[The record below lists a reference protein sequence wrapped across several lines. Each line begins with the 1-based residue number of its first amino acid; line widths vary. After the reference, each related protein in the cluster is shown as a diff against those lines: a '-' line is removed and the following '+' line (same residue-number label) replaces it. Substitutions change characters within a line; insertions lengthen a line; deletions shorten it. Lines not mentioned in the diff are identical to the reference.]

1 MNENQGGSNNLLDTT
16 DCLEAVGVF
25 KGWKNF
31 LFVILLICILLQQV
45 CFWLVD
51 LDFISIPQGAIVP
64 VTAEIRVPIQVV
76 TGSEPNVEQEAAEQV
91 PEIIQ
96 EPVEPNQV
104 LDSQEPVEIEES
116 VEPEDP
122 VETDQ
127 PIQLA
132 APTVVPTSEEAEVE
146 PVEKGFLFGVTFEHL
161 VWVIRFVNAILIL
174 AAVLYCLT
182 MLFSLKVSMLG
193 RLGGINHITRAFF
206 LSLLVLVL
214 ILPWQRV
221 FDCVALGAIFTPDEL
236 VKWHAEKTGDVLDM
250 ILYYLR
256 FTGYMVLV
264 LLLLILSQIRS
275 GRWARAILR
284 RLEII

>member
-31 LFVILLICILLQQV
+31 LFVILLICILLLQV

-51 LDFISIPQGAIVP
+51 LDFISIPEGAIVP

-104 LDSQEPVEIEES
+104 LDSQEPAETQE
-116 VEPEDP
+116 P
-122 VETDQ
+122 VESDVPVESNE

-132 APTVVPTSEEAEVE
+132 AETVVTTSEEAEAE
-146 PVEKGFLFGVTFEHL
+146 PAAKEFLFGVTFDHL

-174 AAVLYCLT
+174 VAVLYCLT

-206 LSLLVLVL
+206 LSLLMLIF
-214 ILPWQRV
+214 ILPWQKV
-221 FDCVALGAIFTPDEL
+221 FDVVAMGAIFTPEEL
-236 VKWHAEKTGDVLDM
+236 VKWHAEKTGDMLDM

-275 GRWARAILR
+275 SRWAGAILR